1 MYSYF
6 DGDSIGDSI
15 ELLLLNGKI
24 QEAKELSSKLNDAIY
39 QLKMEMK
46 LMPNIEIILFGG
58 DDLLIYYDDFEKDM
72 EIINAARNNYF
83 NRCGHYISCGCG
95 NTINLAMENLRKA
108 KLMGKNHFLYNNQII
123 K

>member
-1 MYSYF
+1 MYAYF

-58 DDLLIYYDDFEKDM
+58 MI
-72 EIINAARNNYF
+72 
-83 NRCGHYISCGCG
+83 C
-95 NTINLAMENLRKA
+95 
-108 KLMGKNHFLYNNQII
+108 
-123 K
+123 